1 MLPKETEADPAKQ
14 TPRRGA
20 RDRVLKRGRIISD
33 GGVFDCL
40 VLDISPHGARV
51 KFSIPV
57 ALPPQ
62 VMLRMSEGTTFPATR
77 RWSRGTEV
85 GLEFTGTVVASGD
98 AIQSRRADD
107 AHRAL
112 QEVNI
117 TACLGILEAERY
129 FGDEA
134 LRRTGEAAAD
144 AVGRFV
150 AALLPHVA
158 AKGRKPSHEPE

>member
-1 MLPKETEADPAKQ
+1 MDPKGSEVDPAEQ
-14 TPRRGA
+14 TPRRVA
-20 RDRVLKRGRIISD
+20 RNRVVRRGRIISD

-62 VMLRMSEGTTFPATR
+62 IMLRLAEGTTFPATR
-77 RWSRGTEV
+77 RWSKGTEV

-98 AIQSRRADD
+98 AIQSRRAEE
-107 AHRAL
+107 AYRAL
-112 QEVNI
+112 QDANI
-117 TACLGILEAERY
+117 TACLAILEAERY
-129 FGDEA
+129 FGDES

-144 AVGRFV
+144 AVARFV
-150 AALLPHVA
+150 AALLPHVSTTD
-158 AKGRKPSHEPE
+158 RKPLPMAK